1 MRKGMWLFAALIAAG
16 AILSAVET
24 QAAGPFAASRRQQR
38 AVERAERAERPYE
51 ARVPSA
57 APGGSSSA
65 ASRAYE
71 RYPKFQGGFHS
82 RELQNL
88 GVPTGDTGLRGN
100 GFSMYPW

>member
-1 MRKGMWLFAALIAAG
+1 MRKGMWFIASLLALLSVG
-16 AILSAVET
+16 EAI
-24 QAAGPFAASRRQQR
+24 AAGPFAASRRQQR
-38 AVERAERAERPYE
+38 AVERAEKAERTHD
-51 ARVPSA
+51 ARVPSSL
-57 APGGSSSA
+57 PSGRTSSA
-65 ASRAYE
+65 SRDYE

>member
-1 MRKGMWLFAALIAAG
+1 MGRILTTVAIVTSLWVAQEATARGPAARA
-16 AILSAVET
+16 
-24 QAAGPFAASRRQQR
+24 RRDRSLQR
-38 AVERAERAERPYE
+38 AELERRESVPLGPTR
-51 ARVPSA
+51 PSA
-57 APGGSSSA
+57 ARYDAG
-65 ASRAYE
+65 